1 MGNARSPVENKI
13 QHSIEEAQK
22 ALAIEDLGEAVKWI
36 LKLNYPVR
44 TLNFLVGENLQ
55 IHEVPLYKEAAR
67 IDKRFGSGYCS
78 ELDAIG
84 DEVKRLAGSYPK
96 RGETGLVLV
105 LDSESTTKT
114 LKNRGFVAETVDYR
128 RLLIDER
135 VHMQEVTEEARLK
148 LSRRDEYVER
158 KVKEILSAKPTLVM
172 SPLFERLYNVS
183 EVQDNPLL
191 QPEGVLIHRKLGEK
205 ALGREVAHFFL
216 GLDDY
221 KEDGKRWQAYGIQHV
236 SIKPSD
242 LLTTVKKTLNI
253 NYTPALLA
261 KER

>member
-1 MGNARSPVENKI
+1 MKKARSSVENKI
-13 QHSIEEAQK
+13 QRSIEEAQK
-22 ALAIEDLGEAVKWI
+22 ALAMEDLGEAVKWI

-55 IHEVPLYKEAAR
+55 IQEVPLYKEAANT
-67 IDKRFGSGYCS
+67 DKRFGSGYCS

-96 RGETGLVLV
+96 REETGLILV
-105 LDSESTTKT
+105 LDPESTTKT
-114 LKNRGFVAETVDYR
+114 LKNRGFVAETMDYR
-128 RLLIDER
+128 RLLTDER
-135 VHMQEVTEEARLK
+135 VHMQDITTEEARSK
-148 LSRRDEYVER
+148 LSRRDEYVKR
-158 KVKEILSAKPTLVM
+158 KVEEILSAKPTLVM

-183 EVQDNPLL
+183 EVQDNPLF

-205 ALGREVAHFFL
+205 AIGSEVAHFFL

-221 KEDGKRWQAYGIQHV
+221 KEDGKRWQAYGIEHV

-242 LLTTVKKTLNI
+242 LLTAVKKTLNI

-261 KER
+261 K